1 MSVGD
6 LATATPTT
14 SRTQRATS
22 RHQGNSAIQHQ
33 GSRFR
38 IPSHRT
44 QKRGASRPSRGD
56 WRRPGRPHP
65 RGAQCDGGATASAGL
80 GQPPPATS
88 PQPDLS
94 AARGSRDC
102 PRAVSL
108 RAPASVGPS
117 LPGTLRVGAPRKD
130 RTHERAHARPPRRGR
145 GELKGAAVRRS
156 SRLQHRCRP
165 HSRSA
170 AAGGSFRG
178 AGGRTGRP
186 GALRRLSLL
195 VVPASSL
202 SSSSGRGAVGACAE
216 PPPPRPRPAPPRA
229 AAARCRRRR
238 CACCSSPS
246 PLQCEGLEDGR
257 LAELR
262 G

>member
-1 MSVGD
+1 MSLGD

-14 SRTQRATS
+14 SRSKRATS

-56 WRRPGRPHP
+56 WTRPGRPHL
-65 RGAQCDGGATASAGL
+65 RGAQCDGGAAPSTGL

-108 RAPASVGPS
+108 RAPASVCPS

-156 SRLQHRCRP
+156 SRRQHRSRW

-170 AAGGSFRG
+170 AGG
-178 AGGRTGRP
+178 A
-186 GALRRLSLL
+186 
-195 VVPASSL
+195 
-202 SSSSGRGAVGACAE
+202 
-216 PPPPRPRPAPPRA
+216 
-229 AAARCRRRR
+229 
-238 CACCSSPS
+238 
-246 PLQCEGLEDGR
+246 
-257 LAELR
+257 
-262 G
+262 